1 MIKDL
6 CSSEIIILSHFS
18 GLTLKLL
25 VQYSLMNSS
34 RMSVIFSVG
43 STIFRVMLSRLI
55 GQMGYA
61 HTALKSIVMRSI
73 TYNMKMLNIIHFTML
88 MRHSVFSTQIPWL
101 EMILQAFTKIDFL
114 GIGKSGSKQNL
125 CNHDYPFNYILQVE
139 NLGSKRTLAF
149 LIWIGETLSPFIKS
163 VHNLLSV
170 VSILSKNL
178 LFMPRYKSNVAIYF
192 VCNHPCIWRYRK

>member
-1 MIKDL
+1 MRTVHYTLFRTYWHLLIIFTCGVWRSIKPMIKDL

-61 HTALKSIVMRSI
+61 HTALKLIVMPSI
-73 TYNMKMLNIIHFTML
+73 TYNMKMLNIIHFTLL
-88 MRHSVFSTQIPWL
+88 MRHSVFSTWIPWSEL
-101 EMILQAFTKIDFL
+101 ILQAFTK
-114 GIGKSGSKQNL
+114 
-125 CNHDYPFNYILQVE
+125 
-139 NLGSKRTLAF
+139 
-149 LIWIGETLSPFIKS
+149 
-163 VHNLLSV
+163 
-170 VSILSKNL
+170 
-178 LFMPRYKSNVAIYF
+178 
-192 VCNHPCIWRYRK
+192 